1 MICDALAAAPQG
13 SDRAVLF
20 DKKRSNHATKLSY
33 LDLWPLFLK
42 VFHAID
48 DRHNEPKF
56 DQLLVA
62 LVDRWRASRL
72 KIEGYAPSGKD
83 FDFNLIK
90 QAGLYVGLGSS
101 NQIER
106 PASMI
111 SQALAVDLDHY
122 TFNTLEP
129 ISHFWQKN
137 KVSYQQM
144 FEKSRRLD
152 PNQHAEFTKVA
163 MLVEGF
169 FRD

>member
-42 VFHAID
+42 VFHAND

-111 SQALAVDLDHY
+111 SQALVVDLDHY
-122 TFNTLEP
+122 TFNTRTNFAFLAKE
-129 ISHFWQKN
+129 
-137 KVSYQQM
+137 
-144 FEKSRRLD
+144 
-152 PNQHAEFTKVA
+152 
-163 MLVEGF
+163 
-169 FRD
+169 